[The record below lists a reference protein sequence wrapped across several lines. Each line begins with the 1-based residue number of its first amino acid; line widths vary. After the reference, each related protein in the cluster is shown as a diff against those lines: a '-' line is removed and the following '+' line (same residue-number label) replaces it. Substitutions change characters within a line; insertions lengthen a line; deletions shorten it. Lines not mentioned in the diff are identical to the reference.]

1 MACRFRIA
9 LFAAVLG
16 AALCVSVPSVPAQ
29 GRGGMHGSA
38 PAPHARSFRPIGRG
52 GFAPEGR
59 RRLLNDPLWFPYSYP
74 WDDYDDDYAQLPPP
88 EAAPVPLAVAPVV
101 AAPTPAAPP
110 AAPLLLEKQNGQ
122 WVRVPTGNE
131 LPVASQPVTT
141 ESTTAVPT
149 RPGFVELPQAAAPA
163 TPLPPAVIV
172 YRDGHTEEVA
182 KYMIQGT
189 DLYTSSDYYSTGA
202 WTRKIPLSQL
212 DIPASLRLNKE
223 RGTKFNLPS
232 SPNEVVIRF

>member
-1 MACRFRIA
+1 
-9 LFAAVLG
+9 
-16 AALCVSVPSVPAQ
+16 
-29 GRGGMHGSA
+29 MHG
-38 PAPHARSFRPIGRG
+38 PAVSRARSPFRPAGREG
-52 GFAPEGR
+52 LARDGR
-59 RRLLNDPLWFPYSYP
+59 RRLLNENPLWLPYFYP
-74 WDDYDDDYAQLPPP
+74 WDDSDDDYAQLPPP
-88 EAAPVPLAVAPVV
+88 EAAPAPPAAAPVQM
-101 AAPTPAAPP
+101 AAAAPP
-110 AAPLLLEKQNGQ
+110 ATPPASPLLLEKQNGQ

-149 RPGFVELPQAAAPA
+149 RPGYVELPQAAAPVA
-163 TPLPPAVIV
+163 PLPPAVIV

-212 DIPASLRLNKE
+212 DIPASLKLNKE

>member
-1 MACRFRIA
+1 MRGP
-9 LFAAVLG
+9 AAHG
-16 AALCVSVPSVPAQ
+16 SRSSARPFGAQ
-29 GRGGMHGSA
+29 GLTA
-38 PAPHARSFRPIGRG
+38 
-52 GFAPEGR
+52 EGR
-59 RRLLNDPLWFPYSYP
+59 RRFLDEYPFWYPYYYP
-74 WDDYDDDYAQLPPP
+74 WDDYDEDYAQPPAA
-88 EAAPVPLAVAPVV
+88 EAAPVAPARAQVS
-101 AAPTPAAPP
+101 ALPPAPAAPP

-122 WVRVPTGNE
+122 WVRVPTGTE
-131 LPVASQPVTT
+131 IPVATQPGTT
-141 ESTTAVPT
+141 ETTSGVAGAPS
-149 RPGFVELPQAAAPA
+149 GYVELPQTAAHAA
-163 TPLPPAVIV
+163 PLPPAVIV

-212 DIPASLRLNKE
+212 DIPASLRLNRE

>member
-1 MACRFRIA
+1 M
-9 LFAAVLG
+9 
-16 AALCVSVPSVPAQ
+16 
-29 GRGGMHGSA
+29 RGPA
-38 PAPHARSFRPIGRG
+38 PASHARFVRPIGRG
-52 GFAPEGR
+52 GFVREAQ
-59 RRLLNDPLWFPYSYP
+59 RRLLNEYPYWFPYFYP
-74 WDDYDDDYAQLPPP
+74 GDDYDDDYAQLPPP
-88 EAAPVPLAVAPVV
+88 EAAPVALAAAPVQM
-101 AAPTPAAPP
+101 AAPPP
-110 AAPLLLEKQNGQ
+110 AAPLLLENQNGQ

-141 ESTTAVPT
+141 QSTVAVPAS
-149 RPGFVELPQAAAPA
+149 PGYVELPQAAAPA
-163 TPLPPAVIV
+163 APLPPAVIV